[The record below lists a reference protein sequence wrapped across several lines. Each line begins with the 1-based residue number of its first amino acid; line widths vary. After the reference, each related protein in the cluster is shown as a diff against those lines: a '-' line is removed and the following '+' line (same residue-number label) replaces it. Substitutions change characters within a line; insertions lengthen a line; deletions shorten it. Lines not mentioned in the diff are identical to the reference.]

1 MTGDKILTAN
11 YPALHV
17 GLHAA
22 AASLARSRGL
32 DNGDNA
38 LRGAC
43 LEDDKFCNP
52 GPGPTG
58 PCVCL

>member
-11 YPALHV
+11 YPALYV

-22 AASLARSRGL
+22 AASLTRSRGL

-38 LRGAC
+38 VSGSVS
-43 LEDDKFCNP
+43 
-52 GPGPTG
+52 GG
-58 PCVCL
+58 

>member
-11 YPALHV
+11 YQALHV

-38 LRGAC
+38 VSGSVS
-43 LEDDKFCNP
+43 
-52 GPGPTG
+52 GG
-58 PCVCL
+58 